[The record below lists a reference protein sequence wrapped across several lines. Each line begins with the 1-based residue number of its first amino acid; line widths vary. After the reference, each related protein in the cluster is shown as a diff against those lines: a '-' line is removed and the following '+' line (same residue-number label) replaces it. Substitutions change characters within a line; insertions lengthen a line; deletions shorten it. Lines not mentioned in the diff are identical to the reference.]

1 MHLKDS
7 NFTKEFLKISYQKY
21 GNLGLF
27 WGPLILLTSCYVV
40 SPEKFLMMKW
50 GFSGVG
56 KTISDKVSLFFLDS
70 ARDLNTAG
78 GRLANCE
85 NEEVP
90 YLILSARLTPAG
102 LGKMLK
108 KERLSAN
115 RFRKANLILYEDL
128 SKATTSY
135 LQKTAVTFLAA
146 LTESKTLDDITSDG
160 AGLGL
165 PMSDKK
171 KKCMLSGTPSQFD
184 FISSQDVFTEYIDRR
199 SISIFLL
206 MSSEEWNE
214 RINRARHGTFSR
226 DDDNI
231 IEEWKRLLCDAYV
244 NCGVQPAS
252 GCPNIH
258 IDLTSQARQNVY
270 TEMLK
275 VKRFPE
281 NLMLMIDALAKG
293 HAMLNGRNCTCNEDY
308 EVLEKL
314 FSRYLFIGSV
324 RKKEFLLIEE
334 IMRNNGKVSMKYLV
348 HILQGRSQGSN
359 LPEVMTV
366 EKTIKKYAELSPFI
380 EYKVV
385 DEPYVGMTRKV
396 AYLEL
401 TDNLKKIISECM
413 RETKEALQ

>member
-1 MHLKDS
+1 MKLKHS
-7 NFTKEFLKISYQKY
+7 PFTKEFLKISHAKY

-50 GFSGVG
+50 GYSGVG
-56 KTISDKVSLFFLDS
+56 KTISDKVSLFFLEQS
-70 ARDLNTAG
+70 AGAKPASGD
-78 GRLANCE
+78 
-85 NEEVP
+85 EEVP

-108 KERLSAN
+108 NEKMSAHQ
-115 RFRKANLILYEDL
+115 FRKANLILYEDL

-160 AGLGL
+160 AGLQL
-165 PMSDKK
+165 PMSDNK
-171 KKCMLSGTPSQFD
+171 KKCMLSGTPSQYD

-206 MSSEEWNE
+206 MSSDEWTE
-214 RINRARHGTFSR
+214 RISRAKTGTFSR
-226 DDDNI
+226 DDDKI
-231 IEEWKRLLCDAYV
+231 IEDWKRMMADAFL
-244 NCGVQPAS
+244 NSGVQPS
-252 GCPNIH
+252 NGCPDIH
-258 IDLTSQARQNVY
+258 IDLNSQTRKDVY
-270 TEMLK
+270 DEMLK
-275 VKRFPE
+275 IKRFPE
-281 NLMLMIDALAKG
+281 NLMLMIDSLAKG
-293 HAMLNGRNCTCNEDY
+293 HAMLNGRNCTCDEDY
-308 EVLEKL
+308 QVLQKI

-334 IMRNNGKVSMKYLV
+334 IMRNNGRVSLKYLV
-348 HILQGRSQGSN
+348 HILQGRAQGN
-359 LPEVMTV
+359 FLPEVVSV

-380 EYKVV
+380 EYKVI
-385 DEPYVGMTRKV
+385 DEPYNNLMRKV

-401 TDNLKKIISECM
+401 TDSLKRIIADCI
-413 RETKEALQ
+413 RETKEAVQ

>member
-1 MHLKDS
+1 MQLKHS
-7 NFTKEFLKISYQKY
+7 PFTKEFLKISYSKY

-40 SPEKFLMMKW
+40 APEKFLIMKW
-50 GFSGVG
+50 GYSGVG
-56 KTISDKVSLFFLDS
+56 KTISDKVSLFFLEPS
-70 ARDLNTAG
+70 GNKP
-78 GRLANCE
+78 ANGQD
-85 NEEVP
+85 EVP

-102 LGKMLK
+102 LGKLLK
-108 KERLSAN
+108 NEKMSAYQ
-115 RFRKANLILYEDL
+115 FRKASLILYEDL

-199 SISIFLL
+199 SISVFLL
-206 MSSEEWNE
+206 MSSDEWNE
-214 RINRARHGTFSR
+214 RIKRARDGTFSR
-226 DDDNI
+226 DDDKI
-231 IEEWKRLLCDAYV
+231 IEEWKTIISDAFVNSGIQPTSDCPDAY
-244 NCGVQPAS
+244 
-252 GCPNIH
+252 
-258 IDLTSQARQNVY
+258 IDLTSKARQEVY

-293 HAMLNGRNCTCNEDY
+293 HAMLNGRNCTSNEDY

-314 FSRYLFIGSV
+314 FSRFLFIGSM

-334 IMRNNGKVSMKYLV
+334 IMRNNGRVSMKYLV
-348 HILQGRSQGSN
+348 HILQGRAQGSN

-380 EYKVV
+380 EYKLI
-385 DEPYVGMTRKV
+385 DEPYGNLKRKV

-401 TDNLKKIISECM
+401 TDSLKKIIVDCM
-413 RETKEALQ
+413 KETKEVII

>member
-1 MHLKDS
+1 
-7 NFTKEFLKISYQKY
+7 
-21 GNLGLF
+21 
-27 WGPLILLTSCYVV
+27 
-40 SPEKFLMMKW
+40 MMKW
-50 GFSGVG
+50 GYSGVG
-56 KTISDKVSLFFLDS
+56 KTISDKVSLFFIERPVGS
-70 ARDLNTAG
+70 K
-78 GRLANCE
+78 LANGQDE
-85 NEEVP
+85 DEVP

-108 KERLSAN
+108 NEKMSAHT
-115 RFRKANLILYEDL
+115 FRKANLILYEDL

-160 AGLGL
+160 GGLAM
-165 PMSDKK
+165 PISDKK
-171 KKCMLSGTPSQFD
+171 KKCMLSGTPSQYD

-206 MSSEEWNE
+206 MSSDEWNE
-214 RINRARHGTFSR
+214 RINRARSGTFSR
-226 DDDNI
+226 DDDEI
-231 IEEWKRLLCDAYV
+231 IEEWKGLIAEAFT
-244 NCGVQPAS
+244 NS
-252 GCPNIH
+252 GIEPQIACPDIH
-258 IDLTSQARQNVY
+258 IDLISKARGEVY
-270 TEMLK
+270 NEMLK

-281 NLMLMIDALAKG
+281 NLMLMIDSLAKG

-334 IMRNNGKVSMKYLV
+334 IMRNNGRVSMKYLV

-359 LPEVMTV
+359 LPEVVSV

-380 EYKVV
+380 EYKTI
-385 DEPYVGMTRKV
+385 DEPYGNLQRKV

-401 TDNLKKIISECM
+401 TDSLKKIISDCM
-413 RETKEALQ
+413 RETKEVIQ

>member
-1 MHLKDS
+1 LKLQNS
-7 NFTKEFLKISYQKY
+7 PFTKEFFKLSYGKY

-40 SPEKFLMMKW
+40 APEKFLMMKW
-50 GFSGVG
+50 GYSGVG
-56 KTISDKVSLFFLDS
+56 KTISDKVSLFFVEPS
-70 ARDLNTAG
+70 AG
-78 GRLANCE
+78 GKPANGQE
-85 NEEVP
+85 EEVP

-108 KERLSAN
+108 NEKVSAYK
-115 RFRKANLILYEDL
+115 FRKANLILYEDL

-206 MSSEEWNE
+206 MSSDEWNE
-214 RINRARHGTFSR
+214 RINRARNGTFSR
-226 DDDNI
+226 DDDKI
-231 IEEWKRLLCDAYV
+231 IEEWKRLISDAFV
-244 NCGVQPAS
+244 KSDIQPESA
-252 GCPNIH
+252 CPDIH
-258 IDLTSQARQNVY
+258 IDMTSQARQEVY
-270 TEMLK
+270 DEMLK
-275 VKRFPE
+275 IKRFPE

-308 EVLEKL
+308 EVLGKL

-334 IMRNNGKVSMKYLV
+334 IMRNNGRVSMKYLV
-348 HILQGRSQGSN
+348 HILQGRTQGSN
-359 LPEVMTV
+359 LPEVISV

-380 EYKVV
+380 EYKLM
-385 DEPYVGMTRKV
+385 DEPYGNLRRQV

-413 RETKEALQ
+413 RETKEAIQ